1 MLSGLEWWQIALGVV
16 VGLIILVVLVVL
28 HELGHM
34 IVALRNG
41 VDVEEFGIGFP
52 PRAKAFGKYKKTLL
66 TLNWLPLGGFCKMKG
81 ESDED
86 TGKGT
91 FGAASFW
98 SKTKILFAGVF
109 ANFLTAVVLF
119 MILAFFG
126 IPKLSANQFAI
137 ASDNHGAKGVVT
149 IDKVIDGSAAAKAGL
164 KAKDNIV
171 SVDGVKTEFSTQVP
185 EITKKRAG
193 QKIAI
198 VVERHGKEQ
207 SIDVQLAKENKD
219 GKGILGVTTY
229 NSQSATIKATWS
241 APIVAIVDTLQL
253 MWMTIAGIGGMIGNL
268 FMGLWGLV
276 TGSGAASTELA
287 AVSDSVSGPIGIL
300 GYIFPTALAGGAL
313 TLLYI
318 SAIIALSLAVMNILP
333 IPGLD
338 GGRWYLIAWY
348 HLRGKK
354 LTKEKEE
361 TVVGYG
367 MMVLFVIIIL
377 ATIADIS
384 KLF

>member
-1 MLSGLEWWQIALGVV
+1 MLSGLEWWQIVLGAI
-16 VGLIILVVLVVL
+16 VGLIILVILVII

-52 PRAKAFGKYKKTLL
+52 PQAKVLGKYKKTLI

-81 ESDED
+81 ESDD
-86 TGKGT
+86 AKGKGT
-91 FGAASFW
+91 YGAASFW
-98 SKTKILFAGVF
+98 AKTKILFAGVF
-109 ANFLTAVVLF
+109 MNFLTAVVLF
-119 MILAFFG
+119 MVLAFFG
-126 IPKLSANQFAI
+126 IPKLSANQFAV
-137 ASDNHGAKGVVT
+137 AGDNHGTKGIVT
-149 IDKVIDGSAAAKAGL
+149 IDKVVKGSAADKAGL
-164 KAKDNIV
+164 RAKDNIV
-171 SVDGVKTEFSTQVP
+171 SVGGVKTEFSTQVP
-185 EITKKRAG
+185 ELTKERAG
-193 QKIAI
+193 KKVTV
-198 VVERHGKEQ
+198 VVERDGKEK
-207 SIDVQLAKENKD
+207 SIDVKLAKDNKD

-241 APIVAIVDTLQL
+241 APIVAIIDTLQL

-268 FMGLWGLV
+268 FMGLWDLV
-276 TGSGAASTELA
+276 TGSGAANTELA

-300 GYIFPTALAGGAL
+300 GYIFPTALAGGPL

-338 GGRWYLIAWY
+338 GGRWYLMAWY
-348 HLRGKK
+348 RLRGKK
-354 LTKEKEE
+354 LTEEKEA
-361 TVVGYG
+361 TIVSYG
-367 MMVLFVIIIL
+367 MLVLFAIIIL
-377 ATIADIS
+377 VTIADIW